1 MRGREVAM
9 KTDEEFVGAFILVE
23 TFLRD
28 ARRDQVAEAL
38 RLLACEVAYCGRYRK
53 PPSLAELV
61 AQVSMA
67 HRDEETMG
75 VVVEGMRHLAEV
87 LAQLRVPV
95 PEGAPE
101 RKVEPVVVK
110 VPEKSDVDWFS
121 AGWAVYI
128 GAARGAADFPPL
140 NDMQAQRWWLGGFG
154 AAWTEDID
162 DRGLRAVLNE
172 EGIVGES
179 VDEAL
184 ARALAGREELLRQ
197 LRSHRE
203 GWGSR
208 TLQ

>member
-1 MRGREVAM
+1 M
-9 KTDEEFVGAFILVE
+9 KTDEEFVGAFTLVE
-23 TFLRD
+23 TFLRE

-38 RLLACEVAYCGRYRK
+38 RLLAVEVAYCGRYRK
-53 PPSLAELV
+53 PPSLTDLL
-61 AQVSMA
+61 AQVSKA
-67 HRDEETMG
+67 PRDEDTMG
-75 VVVEGMRHLAEV
+75 MVVEGMRHLAEV

-95 PEGAPE
+95 PEGMPEGMPE
-101 RKVEPVVVK
+101 RKVEPVLVK

-128 GAARGAADFPPL
+128 GAARGAADFPPM
-140 NDMQAQRWWLGGFG
+140 NNMEAQRWWLGGFG

-197 LRSHRE
+197 LRSHRQ
-203 GWGSR
+203 GWGTR